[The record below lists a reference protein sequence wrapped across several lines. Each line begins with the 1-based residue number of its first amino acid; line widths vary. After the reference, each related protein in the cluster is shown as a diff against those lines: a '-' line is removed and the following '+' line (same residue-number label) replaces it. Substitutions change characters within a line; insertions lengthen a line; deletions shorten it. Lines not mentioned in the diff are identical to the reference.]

1 MLRKVSA
8 SLFLFSILSLHTFAS
23 PITRIVFE
31 GLKKTDEAY
40 LQKVLERFYGQEA
53 DSTALHGIE
62 TALQAEGIFEKI
74 SVETESPDDNDGNA
88 TDEAIV
94 KVSVKEKITFI
105 PIPFAMVSD
114 GGWMAGGMVMNMNA
128 FGNKTMIVGGGFFSS
143 SSLMGIFSISKPA
156 ASKKELG
163 WSLFSSI
170 SHNSNTWADINNDEF
185 LKAKQNAFSAG
196 ATLSKKLTD
205 FTSISAGAT
214 AEYSHYTESDRYTLP
229 FDNDT
234 SFITKATSGLMHGK
248 TDWNGW
254 YLNGKTLSISG
265 ECGWDFISKDSYSK
279 ASASIIFQQPIIDR
293 LRICALAAGIYTK
306 GGNITNWNSGASVV
320 STILPSKF
328 SSPELLGAN
337 TGLELAITKLKL
349 GIFSIYANY
358 QIAYAKNT
366 DEQYKFCQGA
376 SGGARLYL
384 SKIAFP
390 AFAFGI
396 SRNITTENW
405 YWSGSVGVSF

>member
-279 ASASIIFQQPIIDR
+279 ASASIIFQQPVIDR
-293 LRICALAAGIYTK
+293 LRICALAVGIYTK

-396 SRNITTENW
+396 SRNITTGNW